1 MELIIRLAQ
10 LWQQPWTHW
19 VVFAAAW
26 LLAYLPVS
34 AILYSQ
40 YAMWTRD
47 QANRMPVY
55 AIAIVS
61 ALAGACVG
69 IMAIICVDAVY
80 RWYKTPWG
88 PPLPTLLDPGYTRFW
103 LPLIIASGI
112 ALVAICGIWYELH
125 KMRRLKEQD
134 NLFFTKL
141 NQSPDTR
148 LKICSMKG

>member
-47 QANRMPVY
+47 QANRLAVY

-61 ALAGACVG
+61 ASAGACVA
-69 IMAIICVDAVY
+69 IVAIICIDAV
-80 RWYKTPWG
+80 
-88 PPLPTLLDPGYTRFW
+88 
-103 LPLIIASGI
+103 
-112 ALVAICGIWYELH
+112 
-125 KMRRLKEQD
+125 
-134 NLFFTKL
+134 
-141 NQSPDTR
+141 
-148 LKICSMKG
+148 